1 MTAIAGPE
9 LLQRLSSWLPAL
21 LGGATSVQRVSR
33 IPGGASRHT
42 WRVAVTTGAGESDLI
57 FRFDPEVSLL
67 ESNRDVEVACYQS
80 MAAVDAVPVPRV
92 LHNEPDPEPL
102 GLPFFVTE
110 AVGGESNGGLLAMM
124 ALEERSQIA
133 DQFASALA
141 GIAGSD
147 WQSSPLGTLLAPVT
161 PETAWSTE
169 LAKWEAVLDEHEM
182 SPMPITRAVIRWL
195 RRNPPPPAQQV
206 GLVHGDCR
214 AGNFLFSGSRI
225 TAVLDWEM
233 AHVGDPI
240 EDLTWGWLGN
250 WRYDQSDL
258 SLVGGMCT
266 KDEAVRR
273 WEQATGLTADPHALR
288 WWELLGHVKAIA
300 IWTTGGHQ
308 FAAGRTS
315 DFLLAL
321 IPWLY
326 SDKQEQWM
334 LELLEEAA

>member
-1 MTAIAGPE
+1 MSGINGAD
-9 LLQRLSSWLPAL
+9 LLERLSNWLPGIVGNDIA
-21 LGGATSVQRVSR
+21 VQRVAR

-42 WRVAVTTGAGESDLI
+42 WRVTVDDGSVERDLI

-67 ESNRDVEVACYQS
+67 ESNRDVEVGCYRA
-80 MAAVDAVPVPRV
+80 MADVAAVPVPRV

-110 AVGGESNGGLLAMM
+110 AIGGEANGGLLASMSTDDR
-124 ALEERSQIA
+124 AVIA
-133 DQFASALA
+133 DQFAAVLA
-141 GIAGSD
+141 GVATAD
-147 WQSSPLGTLLAPVT
+147 WQGTELRDLLDVVT
-161 PETAWSTE
+161 PQAAWSNE
-169 LAKWEAVLDEHEM
+169 LEKWEAVLDAHQL

-195 RRNPPPPAQQV
+195 RRNPPPPPKRV

-214 AGNFLFSGSRI
+214 AGNFLFSGAQI

-250 WRYDQSDL
+250 WRYDQSDQT
-258 SLVGGMCT
+258 LVGGMCT
-266 KDEAVRR
+266 KADAVRR
-273 WEQATGLTADPHALR
+273 WESATGLTADPHALA
-288 WWELLGHVKAIA
+288 WWELLGHVKAVA

-308 FAAGRTS
+308 FAVGATP
-315 DFLLAL
+315 DFLLGL

-326 SDKQEQWM
+326 TDKQEAWM
-334 LELLEEAA
+334 LELLEDAA